1 MASTSRRPA
10 AEPHLSARVLSFRD
24 AALRGWQGRALQE
37 SSVGGGIQPIGC
49 NSGGQL
55 GRPYSGNSLS
65 AAPEATHRL
74 TRETLRRPTTAM
86 WMLHVVAIV
95 GFEGDEMALEGEWSA
110 EDASRELQNV
120 GEGLWRRGFGRGGA
134 GNRGGGAMFV
144 NDAVS
149 CTGLLRHLHRWRLP
163 VNTFVPAGK
172 HRAGRCVKAYGDRQH
187 PPGTNRY

>member
-120 GEGLWRRGFGRGGA
+120 GEGLWRRGFGRGG
-134 GNRGGGAMFV
+134 NVCKRR
-144 NDAVS
+144 
-149 CTGLLRHLHRWRLP
+149 CLLHW
-163 VNTFVPAGK
+163 TAPAFAQVAATSQ
-172 HRAGRCVKAYGDRQH
+172 HVRACRKTPCGPLCESVRR
-187 PPGTNRY
+187 PPAPPRYQ

>member
-120 GEGLWRRGFGRGGA
+120 GEGLWGRGFGSGGA
-134 GNRGGGAMFV
+134 GNRGGGNV
-144 NDAVS
+144 
-149 CTGLLRHLHRWRLP
+149 CKRRCLLHWTALAFAQVAAASRPVRACRRTPCWPQPLP
-163 VNTFVPAGK
+163 PL
-172 HRAGRCVKAYGDRQH
+172 RAGTICWYYPA
-187 PPGTNRY
+187 